1 MSVNEKMT
9 AIADA
14 IRETT
19 GRTGKIGLADMAEG
33 VYEAFHSGAD
43 AEWNAFWD
51 SAQANGTR
59 TYLTYAFAGQVWS
72 EATFRPKYDLLPAG
86 NINGMFRACKIKNIK
101 QCLKDA
107 GVTMDLSQATKANDA
122 FAYCSSLTTLP
133 KLDLSSV
140 TEMNT
145 AFNNDYVLETIE
157 EIKFGVSTRFINTF
171 DNCTA
176 LTNMTVTGVIGQ
188 NGLNLSYSPNLTHES
203 LMSVIHA
210 LQNKTS
216 GTWTVTLGAENLAK
230 LTNAEK
236 AIATEKGWTL
246 V

>member
-1 MSVNEKMT
+1 MSVAEKL
-9 AIADA
+9 
-14 IRETT
+14 TT
-19 GRTGKIGLADMAEG
+19 VAENMPK
-33 VYEAFHSGAD
+33 VYEAGKK
-43 AEWNAFWD
+43 AEWSAFWD
-51 SAQANGTR
+51 SAQSNGKN
-59 TYLTYAFAGQVWS
+59 TYLTYAFAGQMWS
-72 EATFRPKYDLLPAG
+72 DTTFSPKYDLLPVG
-86 NINGMFRACKIKNIK
+86 TINGMFRACKIENLKK
-101 QCLKDA
+101 CLEDA

-122 FAYCSSLTTLP
+122 FAYCSRLTTLP

-145 AFNNDYVLETIE
+145 AFNDDYVLETIE
-157 EIKFGVSTRFINTF
+157 EIKLGANTRFVSTF
-171 DNCTA
+171 DDCTA

-216 GTWTVTLGAENLAK
+216 GTWTVTLGTDNLAK